1 MTVYV
6 FAAVSAANFEPNQM
20 EEEIA
25 TSLANCHRHT
35 DTHTHTLTVPLSR
48 SLYLSPSLSLL
59 LRTVVG
65 CLTPLARGVGNKS
78 SGDGDS
84 MLHAAHRVIYASII
98 TIYIHSHTYTYT
110 YRYRYIHTA
119 CVHIV
124 CGLLLLVFNSISR
137 QLHSSRFPSQT
148 PQWLPFPLPL
158 PLPLPACSNLCF
170 LVVVT
175 ERNCHA
181 RACQCTSWRR
191 EESIAVQL
199 TIIREEEFPLLIV
212 VLF

>member
-148 PQWLPFPLPL
+148 PQWLPFPSRSPPL
-158 PLPLPACSNLCF
+158 SLLALIYVFLLSSLREIVTHAPAN
-170 LVVVT
+170 
-175 ERNCHA
+175 A
-181 RACQCTSWRR
+181 RVGG
-191 EESIAVQL
+191 EKN
-199 TIIREEEFPLLIV
+199 PLLYNSR
-212 VLF
+212 